1 MSRLRIVASVVGF
14 IAVLALVQLPV
25 HTQVRDLD
33 LLDDAT
39 LQRDLEAE
47 LDDIYTDF
55 DPNGQFP
62 LEELKAAML
71 EALSDGGDEGVEDEI
86 DFEDLEADMEEADTT
101 IDDVLDMALAE
112 ADAIASSQRQTWSIV
127 RVGLSPNSGVQRRG
141 NGRTTPRQA
150 TQQAVRTFIRFSN
163 AK

>member
-1 MSRLRIVASVVGF
+1 M
-14 IAVLALVQLPV
+14 
-25 HTQVRDLD
+25 RDLD

-47 LDDIYTDF
+47 LDDIYADF
-55 DPNGQFP
+55 DPNGEFP

-101 IDDVLDMALAE
+101 IEDVLDMALAE
-112 ADAIASSQRQTWSIV
+112 ADAIASSRAADVVDRSSRPQPKFRGSAARQR
-127 RVGLSPNSGVQRRG
+127 PNDAEAGDAASRADVHPLLEREV
-141 NGRTTPRQA
+141 TTDRSTDLP
-150 TQQAVRTFIRFSN
+150 
-163 AK
+163 